1 MLRAVSNTLTR
12 ADAVSIAF
20 SFALGEFLLSS
31 ARTPA
36 RETCRPDSCFA
47 FRGSHVSS
55 TENVSPSH
63 RTTVHWPRS
72 MHRAL
77 EQLSECGSL
86 ETPRISFVAFNTH
99 DLCPSSPLS
108 HAPQNIQ
115 ADSFSSGGNNLSTL
129 FLRHPLH
136 FRFETRRDVKL
147 NHVCHNFL
155 RSSELPFGPF
165 LPRTLREVAC
175 RVPRNTWVWHETSR
189 DFGNVEHSKR
199 VVTVGCLDSKPS
211 RE

>member
-1 MLRAVSNTLTR
+1 MLRLAIFDARVWWGIPSFAAAPCGPETR
-12 ADAVSIAF
+12 PLHSVNAVSIAF
-20 SFALGEFLLSS
+20 RSRSANSFLSS

-36 RETCRPDSCFA
+36 RETCRPDSWLD
-47 FRGSHVSS
+47 FRGSHVAS

-63 RTTVHWPRS
+63 RTTVHWPRC

-86 ETPRISFVAFNTH
+86 ETPRTGFVAFNTH

-175 RVPRNTWVWHETSR
+175 RVPS
-189 DFGNVEHSKR
+189 
-199 VVTVGCLDSKPS
+199 
-211 RE
+211 